1 MSNNQ
6 TANNNKLAIF
16 LVLVQILQVF
26 LVIATIQTSQKGLEQ
41 EIEEISRQL
50 SHIDQNIEKQRE
62 HVLKLETLLPNPEI
76 VAECTDAK
84 QIVQEPF
91 VITCK
96 FKNMDEAAKLIRT
109 INRNE

>member
-50 SHIDQNIEKQRE
+50 SHIDQNIEKQNE
-62 HVLKLETLLPNPEI
+62 HVLKLETLLPRPEI

-84 QIVQEPF
+84 QIAQEAF
-91 VITCK
+91 VTCK